1 MSCNSTAWP
10 LCKWRLGRCAILEH
24 HRNAV
29 LNRVVAATTIAMQPC
44 MRGAIRTD
52 GKRVVAYR
60 ANQDFEQSLGEHR
73 AHHLMSLDGSWAS
86 DLELVNTLGHLP

>member
-1 MSCNSTAWP
+1 M
-10 LCKWRLGRCAILEH
+10 G
-24 HRNAV
+24 
-29 LNRVVAATTIAMQPC
+29 
-44 MRGAIRTD
+44 GAIRTD